1 MTTKAAIENLED
13 DRARRI
19 LDAAVRHHIAPGSA
33 LELTPVLRRE
43 LAAAFDLTD
52 ASLSPVSE
60 GELVQQALLVLAQ
73 DPEIAAA
80 IQSMA
85 AQPAAGPQKFDFGA
99 SLALTAAALIVLQ
112 TRYKFERH
120 KDGAWSITLEKKPT
134 SEAILKDLVR
144 KLLGYTK

>member
-19 LDAAVRHHIAPGSA
+19 LDAAVRHHIAPGST

-60 GELVQQALLVLAQ
+60 EELVQQALLVLAQ
-73 DPEIAAA
+73 DPETAAA

-85 AQPAAGPQKFDFGA
+85 VQPAGPQKFDLGA
-99 SLALTAAALIVLQ
+99 TLALTAAALIVLQ